1 MKRILLNL
9 CSYVL
14 GDKDEALIPF
24 PAVSDQANWMGDPGL
39 RCLTCLGKFG
49 PPVGDLR
56 CEFCVLL
63 YRLQDLVVSERF
75 PQTGIKFVTP
85 DLRGAY
91 YKALEVADSYRHF
104 TQGGPPPPRPEDK
117 KLPLVEPKVAETTP
131 KSRPPVKESIG
142 EAEVSGVKEE
152 EREGEIEPSSS
163 VKEEEEKVSRK
174 EKKKRDRGEENPSE
188 EARPRRETR
197 SERSRSRRSRS
208 SREALQRT

>member
-1 MKRILLNL
+1 MRVLRAPVPAPGSGGVRAFPSDRDQVRDPRSEGSLLQGFRG
-9 CSYVL
+9 C
-14 GDKDEALIPF
+14 
-24 PAVSDQANWMGDPGL
+24 GL
-39 RCLTCLGKFG
+39 L
-49 PPVGDLR
+49 PPLHSGR
-56 CEFCVLL
+56 
-63 YRLQDLVVSERF
+63 
-75 PQTGIKFVTP
+75 
-85 DLRGAY
+85 A
-91 YKALEVADSYRHF
+91 
-104 TQGGPPPPRPEDK
+104 PPPRPEDK

>member
-1 MKRILLNL
+1 MPSLLRFLQIPTQTNNMCI

-104 TQGGPPPPRPEDK
+104 TQGGPPPS
-117 KLPLVEPKVAETTP
+117 ETGGQETSSGGA
-131 KSRPPVKESIG
+131 KGRGDHTEVKATGKG
-142 EAEVSGVKEE
+142 EYRGGRSLRGKRRGA
-152 EREGEIEPSSS
+152 R
-163 VKEEEEKVSRK
+163 R
-174 EKKKRDRGEENPSE
+174 RDR
-188 EARPRRETR
+188 A
-197 SERSRSRRSRS
+197 
-208 SREALQRT
+208 QF